1 MKLAFLVAACVFLAL
16 LGIVAWCD
24 GRDDDWWDKK

>member
-1 MKLAFLVAACVFLAL
+1 MKIAFLIAALSFLAL

-24 GRDDDWWDKK
+24 GQDDDWWER